1 MRAVVHAGAG
11 GPDVLAIRDI
21 SDPSPGPGQVRVR
34 VRASALNRADILQR
48 TGRYHAPPGWPADV
62 PGLEFAGEVESVG
75 AGASRWSPGDRVMGI
90 AGGGAHAELLV
101 VPGDEMLP
109 IPAAL
114 DFAEAA
120 AVPEAFLTAFDAL
133 TVRGRLQR
141 GERVLIH
148 TVGSGVGT
156 AAVQLAHAMGATVL
170 GTSRTAEK
178 LERARAL
185 GLDIGIDTSHGSFAE
200 RVGEAVHLVIDTLGA
215 PAFADNVAVLAPLG
229 RLVLLGF
236 LGGSRGDLDLGPV
249 LRKRLEI
256 IGTVLRTRAPHE
268 RAALADAARTGLIP
282 LLESGAVRP
291 VIDRRLPMAAI
302 ADAHRAMEGNETFGK
317 IVLEW

>member
-11 GPDVLAIRDI
+11 GPDVLSIRELG
-21 SDPSPGPGQVRVR
+21 DPSPGPGQVRVR

-48 TGRYHAPPGWPADV
+48 KGRYQAPPGWPADI
-62 PGLEFAGEVESVG
+62 PGLEYAGEIESAG
-75 AGASRWSPGDRVMGI
+75 AGASRWAAGDRVMGL

-101 VPGDEMLP
+101 VPEDQVLP
-109 IPAAL
+109 VPAAL
-114 DFAEAA
+114 DFPEAA

-133 TVRGRLQR
+133 TVRGHLQR
-141 GERVLIH
+141 VQRVLIH

-156 AAVQLAHAMGATVL
+156 AAAQLAHAMGATVL

-185 GLDIGIDTSHGSFAE
+185 GLDVGIDTSHGSFAD
-200 RVGEAVHLVIDTLGA
+200 RVGEPVHLVLDTLGA

-236 LGGSRGDLDLGPV
+236 LGGSRGEIDLGPV

-256 IGTVLRTRAPHE
+256 IGTVLRTRGPGE

-302 ADAHRAMEGNETFGK
+302 AEAHRAMEGNGTFGK

>member
-11 GPDVLAIRDI
+11 GPDVLAIREID
-21 SDPSPGPGQVRVR
+21 DPSPGPRQVRVR

-48 TGRYHAPPGWPADV
+48 QGRYHAPPGWPAEV
-62 PGLEFAGEVESVG
+62 PGLEYAGEIESAG
-75 AGASRWSPGDRVMGI
+75 AGSRWAAGDRVMGI

-101 VPGDEMLP
+101 VPEDEVLP

-114 DFAEAA
+114 DFGEAA

-133 TVRGRLQR
+133 TVRGRLKH

-156 AAVQLAHAMGATVL
+156 AAAQLAHAMGATVL
-170 GTSRTAEK
+170 GTSRTAGK
-178 LERARAL
+178 LEQARAL
-185 GLDIGIDTSHGSFAE
+185 GLDVGIDTSDGTFAG
-200 RVGEAVHLVIDTLGA
+200 RAGEAVHLVIDTLGA

-236 LGGSRGDLDLGPV
+236 LGGSRGELDLGPV
-249 LRKRLEI
+249 LRKRLEV

-268 RAALADAARTGLIP
+268 RAALAEAARTGLLP

>member
-11 GPDVLAIRDI
+11 GPDVLAIREID
-21 SDPSPGPGQVRVR
+21 DPSPGPRQVRVR

-48 TGRYHAPPGWPADV
+48 QGRYHAPPGWPAEV
-62 PGLEFAGEVESVG
+62 PGLEYAGEIESAG
-75 AGASRWSPGDRVMGI
+75 AGSRWAAGDRVMGI

-101 VPGDEMLP
+101 VPEDEVLP

-114 DFAEAA
+114 DFGEAA

-133 TVRGRLQR
+133 TVRGRLKR

-156 AAVQLAHAMGATVL
+156 AAAQLAHAMGSTVL
-170 GTSRTAEK
+170 GTSRTAGK
-178 LERARAL
+178 LEQARAL
-185 GLDIGIDTSHGSFAE
+185 GLDVGIDTSEGPFAS

-236 LGGSRGDLDLGPV
+236 LGGSRGELDLGPV
-249 LRKRLEI
+249 LRKRLEV

-268 RAALADAARTGLIP
+268 RAALAEAARTGLLP

>member
-1 MRAVVHAGAG
+1 MRAVVHSGAG
-11 GPDVLAIRDI
+11 GPEVLAIRDI
-21 SDPSPGPGQVRVR
+21 SDPSPGPHQVRVR

-48 TGRYHAPPGWPADV
+48 MGRYQAPPGWPAEV
-62 PGLEFAGEVESVG
+62 PGLEYAGEVESAG
-75 AGASRWSPGDRVMGI
+75 AGSRWTAGDRVMGI

-101 VPGDEMLP
+101 VPEDELLP

-156 AAVQLAHAMGATVL
+156 AAAQLAHAMGAIVL

-178 LERARAL
+178 LERAKAL
-185 GLDIGIDTSHGSFAE
+185 GLDVGIDTSRGPFAE
-200 RVGEAVHLVIDTLGA
+200 QVGEPVHLVIDTLGA
-215 PAFADNVAVLAPLG
+215 PAFAGNVAVLAPLG

-249 LRKRLEI
+249 LRKRLEV

-268 RAALADAARTGLIP
+268 RAALAAAARSGLLP

-302 ADAHRAMEGNETFGK
+302 ADAHRAMEGNGTFGK